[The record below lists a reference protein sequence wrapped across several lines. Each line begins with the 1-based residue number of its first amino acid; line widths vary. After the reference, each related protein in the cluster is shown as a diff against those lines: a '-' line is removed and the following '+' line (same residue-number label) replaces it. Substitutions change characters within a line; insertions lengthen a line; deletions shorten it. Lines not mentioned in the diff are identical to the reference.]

1 MDWIN
6 IIVSILSGL
15 AVCIP
20 LAAKLV
26 SVVKQAVREKN
37 WSKLVKLVMSL
48 MEDAETMFDT
58 GAQRKEWVLGG
69 IESMADSIDC
79 EVDMDVIGK
88 LIDSLCE
95 LTKHVNTGK

>member
-58 GAQRKEWVLGG
+58 GAQRKEWDYS
-69 IESMADSIDC
+69 E
-79 EVDMDVIGK
+79 
-88 LIDSLCE
+88 
-95 LTKHVNTGK
+95 